1 MTSDSRRLWALYLAR
16 FANSVG
22 LSAIL
27 TLLGTLVTFY
37 GAEGVMVGLFVTG
50 LTATQAIAVVPLAW
64 VGDRYDKRAVL
75 LGGLGLSGVAYVL
88 FAAVTSDV
96 GFVLGR
102 AVQGIAVTAT
112 GLMTLAL
119 VGELSAAGDRANN
132 IGRLNA
138 TRFAGAIV
146 GSAFGGIVFPRYG
159 PEGVFI
165 PIAALM
171 LAALAVT
178 WRYSDPDT
186 TTVEG
191 FAFFDLALNER
202 ILSVTGFRAQYA
214 VAVTLVRNWVPIFA
228 GAAAARGGLA
238 YAGVAL
244 TLVVTAE
251 KFTNMLCQPY
261 TGRLSDRVGR
271 TPFVL
276 VGGGCYGL
284 VALAVPF
291 APAVGET
298 LGLPNTYPVLGPL
311 SAAFLP
317 LLVLNGLLGIADS
330 LREPASMALFADE
343 GSDGDGI
350 ASSFGIRSLVWRPG
364 SVLAPLLGGYLMAAH
379 GIEWVFY
386 AGAAAAFSG
395 VLTMTAATLYVGGVA
410 ALRGSQM

>member
-1 MTSDSRRLWALYLAR
+1 VNADRRQLWALYLAR

-22 LSAIL
+22 LAAIL
-27 TLLGTLVTFY
+27 TLLGTLVDFY

-50 LTATQAIAVVPLAW
+50 LTATQAVAVVPLAW
-64 VGDRYDKRAVL
+64 LGDRYDKRAVL
-75 LGGLGLSGVAYVL
+75 LGGLALGTVAYFV
-88 FAAVTSDV
+88 FGSVTTSG
-96 GFVLGR
+96 GFVVGR
-102 AVQGIAVTAT
+102 AVQGIAVTAAS
-112 GLMTLAL
+112 LMTLSL
-119 VGELSAAGDRANN
+119 VGELSGAGTRANN
-132 IGRLNA
+132 IGRLNSV
-138 TRFAGAIV
+138 RFAGAIV
-146 GSAFGGIVFPRYG
+146 GSAFGGLVFPRYG
-159 PEGVFI
+159 PAGVFV
-165 PIAALM
+165 PLAALM
-171 LAALAVT
+171 LASLAAT
-178 WRYSDPDT
+178 WRYSEPDE

-202 ILSVTGFRAQYA
+202 ILSITGFRAQYA

-228 GAAAARGGLA
+228 GTAAAKGGLA

-251 KFTNMLCQPY
+251 KLTNMVLQPY

-291 APAVGET
+291 APAIGES
-298 LGLPNTYPVLGPL
+298 LGLPATYGVLGPL

-317 LLVLNGLLGIADS
+317 LLVLNGLLGVADS

-364 SVLAPLLGGYLMAAH
+364 SVVAPMVGGFLMATY
-379 GIEWVFY
+379 GMDTVFY

-395 VLTMTAATLYVGGVA
+395 VLTMALATAYVNGPA
-410 ALRGSQM
+410 ALFGRRA